1 MQLERRSDPDG
12 ETVGWMLDDGQGA
25 RIWCGELE
33 RAEFLELPR
42 EQRIGLRDDLGW
54 YLVEI
59 TGEAAGCRRAVLA
72 RVCDEVTG
80 LKLARAYLL
89 GSRDHGSD
97 QQASSVEA
105 WAAA

>member
-1 MQLERRSDPDG
+1 MQLERRADPDG
-12 ETVGWMLDDGQGA
+12 QTLGWMLDDGQGA
-25 RIWCGELE
+25 RVWCGELE

-59 TGEAAGCRRAVLA
+59 TGEVSDCRRAVLA

-89 GSRDHGSD
+89 GSRDDGLRQD
-97 QQASSVEA
+97 ASLVVEP
-105 WAAA
+105 AAA